1 MINWDE
7 VLARWIQDGK
17 PVYIKPDN
25 SKRDNAVL
33 HVTDV
38 GDCPR
43 KVAYKLLGHQEVRPP
58 QDYIMLDAG
67 TDRHN
72 KMYNALAHAKY
83 DFECEVPAPMPA
95 GWSGTCDLLI
105 ADTTDCD
112 LKDFKTVRAA
122 AFKREASYPEWP
134 KPSHCQQVHIYKW
147 AFNQDTK
154 RVKALSI
161 VYMDRDG
168 SNQSQEKAV
177 LTEAP
182 DVPALMAEYEAVR
195 DALPYMPDP
204 LKRLGLAWIDR
215 RPLKNQKDANGRTYE
230 RDKRFSADLYDASDW
245 RCRYCYMKDCTMTGA
260 KSLMIA
266 QRRAKGLTLTQYGR
280 SRAAEVYNFLD
291 KEGINDKI
299 RVED

>member
-1 MINWDE
+1 MISWDE
-7 VLARWIQDGK
+7 VLAKWIQDGK
-17 PVYIKPDN
+17 PVHFTPDN
-25 SKRDNAVL
+25 TKRDNTVL

-43 KVAYKLLGHQEVRPP
+43 KVAYKLLGHKEVRPP

-83 DFECEVPAPMPA
+83 DFQCEVPAPMPD

-122 AFKREASYPEWP
+122 AFRREASFPEWP
-134 KPSHCQQVHIYKW
+134 KPAHRQQVHIYKYW
-147 AFNQDTK
+147 LDK
-154 RVKALSI
+154 RAPIGALSI

-204 LKRLGLAWIDR
+204 LKRLGLTWKDK
-215 RPLKNQKDANGRTYE
+215 RPLKSGG
-230 RDKRFSADLYDASDW
+230 FSADLYDGVDW
-245 RCRYCYMKDCTMTGA
+245 RCSYCYMRDCPMSGA
-260 KSLMIA
+260 RELMVA
-266 QRRAKGLTLTQYGR
+266 QRRAKGLTLTEYGR
-280 SRAAEVYNFLD
+280 SRADEVYDWLD
-291 KEGINDKI
+291 AQLLE
-299 RVED
+299 V